1 MGYIGL
7 IAGSSGDSLT
17 DALHNKGYKVA
28 LVAGKEEEPGVD
40 KADKKVIIDLSNFV
54 EIEKFFRDNKVQFII
69 LGTGHSKAFRLAS
82 YLEKLGFYTSVD
94 IQKSEVA
101 KDKIRFKKELDKIK
115 VLTPQYMS
123 FNSDY
128 NLEDI
133 VNNVGIPCVVKSPVD
148 LIQPQKVNSKIELE
162 EAIKELLGL
171 KGEVLI
177 ERFISGVDC
186 TVPVLSDGESVKS
199 LGVTYYNKAI
209 EYQLKGFEKIY
220 HPKLSEELEKE
231 IEQLSVN
238 IIKELR
244 FKGLVR
250 LDYIIEN
257 QKIYVLELNSVIMT
271 GYNCTSYPFFK
282 EKGIDIAQEMIDN
295 AMKIYQKRL

>member
-1 MGYIGL
+1 MECIGL

-17 DALHNKGYKVA
+17 DALHNRGYTVA
-28 LVAGKEEEPGVD
+28 LVAGKEKEPGID
-40 KADKKVIIDLSNFV
+40 KADKKIITDLSNFY
-54 EIEKFFRDNKVQFII
+54 EIEEFFHNNKVQFII

-82 YLEKLGFYTSVD
+82 HLEKLGFYTSVD
-94 IQKSEVA
+94 IPKSQIA
-101 KDKIRFKKELDKIK
+101 KDKIKFKKELDRIE
-115 VLTPQYMS
+115 VPTPQYMS

-128 NLEDI
+128 DLENI
-133 VNNVGIPCVVKSPVD
+133 VNSVGIPCVVKSPVD

-162 EAIKELLGL
+162 EAILELLAL

-186 TVPVLSDGESVKS
+186 TVPVLSDGENVKS
-199 LGVTYYNKAI
+199 LGVTYYNKAV
-209 EYQLKGFEKIY
+209 EYQLKGFENIY
-220 HPKLSEELEKE
+220 HPKLSKEVERE
-231 IEQLSVN
+231 IEKLSIN
-238 IIKELR
+238 IIKEMG